1 MSKTE
6 DLLGPLGQLPTRN
19 HMNKTL
25 DSFIQISENFRN
37 FIEEKELYTL
47 DKFYNGLNEEQCK
60 KDLYK
65 KVVENL
71 KNDYFCLIAE
81 ATPEYNSSV
90 KLFFGN
96 KKTIEKEIEKRLSTT
111 SSVIVYLYDINQ
123 DKQVRFKSRV
133 RVELDS

>member
-6 DLLGPLGQLPTRN
+6 DLLGPFGQLPTRN

-37 FIEEKELYTL
+37 FIEEKALYAH
-47 DKFYNGLNEEQCK
+47 DKFYNGLNAEQCK

-71 KNDYFCLIAE
+71 KNDYFCLIADM
-81 ATPEYNSSV
+81 YDNSSAN
-90 KLFFGN
+90 LFFGN
-96 KKTIEKEIEKRLSTT
+96 KKTIEKEIEKRLITNN
-111 SSVIVYLYDINQ
+111 VIVYLYDFNQ